1 MLVKNGTIFLTFL
14 IFDIQIFLKIYF
26 IVNILYY
33 IYILNQHL

>member
-14 IFDIQIFLKIYF
+14 IFDIQIFLKIYL

-33 IYILNQHL
+33 TYILNKHL